1 MLPYVKPGDRPDF
14 RDGALL
20 LVDKPQG
27 WTSFDV
33 VNKLRGALRSVTG
46 HKNFKVGHAGTLDPM
61 ATGLLLVCTG
71 GWTKKLHELQGLDK
85 RYEAAIT
92 LGVTTDTYDAEG
104 RVVDTHDVPVFTHHV
119 LEDAL
124 RPFIGAYD
132 QHPPAFSAIKKDGKP
147 LYALARAGHD
157 VKTEPR
163 RVIVYDMRITAV
175 DLPVVQLS
183 VHCGSGFYVRSLAHD
198 LGRALGCGAHLSGL
212 RRTMI
217 GAYDVRDALSVQDT
231 VALITAG

>member
-1 MLPYVKPGDRPDF
+1 
-14 RDGALL
+14 
-20 LVDKPQG
+20 
-27 WTSFDV
+27 
-33 VNKLRGALRSVTG
+33 
-46 HKNFKVGHAGTLDPM
+46 
-61 ATGLLLVCTG
+61 VCTG

-104 RVVDTHDVPVFTHHV
+104 RVVETRDVPAFAHDV

-124 RPFIGAYD
+124 RPFIGTYE
-132 QHPPAFSAIKKDGKP
+132 QYPPAFSAIKKDGKP

-163 RVIVYDMRITAV
+163 RVIVYAMRITGV
-175 DLPVVQLS
+175 DLPVIQVN
-183 VHCGSGFYVRSLAHD
+183 VHCGSGFYVRSLAYD
-198 LGRALGCGAHLSGL
+198 YGRALGCGAHLSGL

-217 GAYDVRDALSVQDT
+217 GPYDLQDALSVKDA
-231 VALITAG
+231 VALITSG

>member
-1 MLPYVKPGDRPDF
+1 MLPYVKTGDRPDF

-33 VNKLRGALRSVTG
+33 VNKLRGTLRSVSG
-46 HKNFKVGHAGTLDPM
+46 QKNFKVGHAGTLDPM

-104 RVVDTHDVPVFTHHV
+104 RVVETRDVPAFTPEV
-119 LEDAL
+119 LGESL
-124 RPFIGAYD
+124 RPFIGTFD
-132 QHPPAFSAIKKDGKP
+132 QYPPAYSAIKKDGKP

-163 RVIVYDMRITAV
+163 RVIVYAMQLSGV
-175 DLPVVQLS
+175 DLPVVHVN

-198 LGRALGCGAHLSGL
+198 YGRALGCGAHLSGL

-217 GAYDVRDALSVQDT
+217 GPYDIADALSVQDA

>member
-1 MLPYVKPGDRPDF
+1 MLPYVNPGERPDF
-14 RDGALL
+14 REGALL
-20 LVDKPQG
+20 LVDKPRG

-33 VNKLRGALRSVTG
+33 VNKLRGALRSATG
-46 HKNFKVGHAGTLDPM
+46 EKKFKVGHAGTLDPM

-71 GWTKKLHELQGLDK
+71 GWTKKLHALQGLDK
-85 RYEAAIT
+85 RYEADIT
-92 LGVTTDTYDAEG
+92 LGITTDTYDAEG
-104 RVVDTHDVPVFTHHV
+104 RIMDTCEVPAFMEEA

-124 RPFIGAYD
+124 RPFIGTYD
-132 QHPPAFSAIKKDGKP
+132 QYPPAFSAIKKDGKP

-163 RVIVYDMRITAV
+163 RVIVYDMRITGV
-175 DLPVVQLS
+175 DLPVVRLN

-198 LGRALGCGAHLSGL
+198 FGSALGCGAHLSGL

-217 GAYDVRDALSVQDT
+217 GPYDVKDSMSVQDT
-231 VALITAG
+231 VALITAD

>member
-1 MLPYVKPGDRPDF
+1 MLPYVKPGERPDF
-14 RDGALL
+14 REGALL

-33 VNKLRGALRSVTG
+33 VNKLRGALRAVTG
-46 HKNFKVGHAGTLDPM
+46 EKKFKVGHAGTLDPM

-85 RYEAAIT
+85 MYEAAIT
-92 LGVTTDTYDAEG
+92 LGVTTDSYDAEG
-104 RVVDTHDVPVFTHHV
+104 RVTETIDVPAFARET

-124 RPFIGAYD
+124 EPFMGAFD
-132 QHPPAFSAIKKDGKP
+132 QYPPAFSAIKKDGKP

-163 RVIVYDMRITAV
+163 RVIVHDMRITDV
-175 DLPVVQLS
+175 DLPFVTLE

-198 LGRALGCGAHLSGL
+198 YGRALGCGAHLSGL

-217 GAYDVRDALSVQDT
+217 GPYSLKDALSVQDT
-231 VALITAG
+231 VTLITAV